1 MYVEFFLRRPILS
14 SVLAMLTVI
23 GGAIAIPSLPVAR
36 YPALA
41 APQVIVNSVYI
52 GASSEVVE
60 AAVTTPLEEAINGV
74 PGMRYLQSSSTSDG
88 LSTVTVTFEPSRDID
103 LAAIDVQNR
112 VQQAM
117 PRLPAEVRAT
127 GVRVAK
133 SSTSIVLAIAFWGD
147 PGAYSP
153 QFVSNYVDR
162 YVRTSLS
169 RVPGVGEALLFN
181 PRTYAMRL
189 WLDPARLAARGLTAG
204 DVTGALREQNIEI
217 AAGHIGREPAQRG
230 QVLQLSVR
238 AAGRL
243 ADANEFGQVV
253 LKTAGDGTLVR
264 IRDVGRVELGAEDYG
279 SVLRFNGREAIGMG
293 IFQLPDANALDVD
306 RAVRDE
312 LDRLA
317 RAFPPGLHYE
327 VGFDPTSAVRSSID
341 DVLIT
346 LGAAIA
352 IVVLVIFA
360 FLQGWRPTIIPALT
374 IPVSLVGTFIFVEAF
389 GFSINT
395 LTLFGLTLATGL
407 VVDDA
412 IVVIENIERHLGERE
427 QTSAEAAAM
436 AMREVAGAVIA
447 TSLVL
452 IAVFVPVAFFP
463 GTTGRIYQQFSLT
476 IAFSIALSAFNALTL
491 SPALSVRLLRR
502 GAAHQA
508 RGAPFRAI
516 NRAMTWA
523 HDAYG
528 RTLHRV
534 LGHRWLVIALFA
546 AALAATAWA
555 YARTPSG
562 FVPDEDQGY
571 LIIAVQGPPG
581 ASLQQTLAATEQV
594 EAILGRTPE
603 VETVFNVNGFSFA
616 GAGSNRAIMFV
627 GLRPFEDRRGAEH
640 SAQAVLARLGGA
652 LFGISDAIVIPFL
665 PPSIQGIGVFGG
677 FQLEIEDRV
686 GGPID
691 RLAQATQ
698 GVVSAASRDPRVRG
712 VLSTF
717 TIDDPQVLVA
727 IDRERAK
734 ALGIGLDQIAET
746 LQVFLGSSYVNDFN
760 LDEHAYRVYVQ
771 ADAAFRARPDQLRS
785 LYLRSATGAMVPL
798 DNLVQVTQGTA
809 PQVITHFNLFRSA
822 EINGSPAPG
831 VSTEAAMAAMEQLTA
846 SLPSGMGY
854 EWAGL
859 SLEQQRAGNQ
869 VLFIFALAVVVV
881 FLVLA
886 AQYESFA
893 LPFVVLLAVPI
904 AILGALALLALR
916 GLMSDVFAQIGMIML
931 VGLASKNAILIVEF
945 AQQLRARGRPLV
957 EAAVE
962 AAKIRLRPILMT
974 SFAFIFGVLPLVF
987 ASGSGAG
994 SRRSLGTTVLG
1005 GMIASTFLNLVFIPV
1020 LYVVIE
1026 GFRERGKRG
1035 GPEPE
1040 GASDRRARPRGSGAA
1055 ASAVQVQEERQDAT
1069 LPSSTT

>member
-1 MYVEFFLRRPILS
+1 
-14 SVLAMLTVI
+14 
-23 GGAIAIPSLPVAR
+23 
-36 YPALA
+36 
-41 APQVIVNSVYI
+41 
-52 GASSEVVE
+52 
-60 AAVTTPLEEAINGV
+60 
-74 PGMRYLQSSSTSDG
+74 
-88 LSTVTVTFEPSRDID
+88 
-103 LAAIDVQNR
+103 
-112 VQQAM
+112 
-117 PRLPAEVRAT
+117 
-127 GVRVAK
+127 
-133 SSTSIVLAIAFWGD
+133 
-147 PGAYSP
+147 
-153 QFVSNYVDR
+153 
-162 YVRTSLS
+162 
-169 RVPGVGEALLFN
+169 
-181 PRTYAMRL
+181 
-189 WLDPARLAARGLTAG
+189 
-204 DVTGALREQNIEI
+204 
-217 AAGHIGREPAQRG
+217 
-230 QVLQLSVR
+230 
-238 AAGRL
+238 
-243 ADANEFGQVV
+243 
-253 LKTAGDGTLVR
+253 
-264 IRDVGRVELGAEDYG
+264 
-279 SVLRFNGREAIGMG
+279 
-293 IFQLPDANALDVD
+293 
-306 RAVRDE
+306 
-312 LDRLA
+312 
-317 RAFPPGLHYE
+317 
-327 VGFDPTSAVRSSID
+327 
-341 DVLIT
+341 
-346 LGAAIA
+346 
-352 IVVLVIFA
+352 
-360 FLQGWRPTIIPALT
+360 
-374 IPVSLVGTFIFVEAF
+374 
-389 GFSINT
+389 
-395 LTLFGLTLATGL
+395 
-407 VVDDA
+407 
-412 IVVIENIERHLGERE
+412 
-427 QTSAEAAAM
+427 
-436 AMREVAGAVIA
+436 
-447 TSLVL
+447 
-452 IAVFVPVAFFP
+452 
-463 GTTGRIYQQFSLT
+463 
-476 IAFSIALSAFNALTL
+476 
-491 SPALSVRLLRR
+491 
-502 GAAHQA
+502 
-508 RGAPFRAI
+508 
-516 NRAMTWA
+516 
-523 HDAYG
+523 
-528 RTLHRV
+528 
-534 LGHRWLVIALFA
+534 
-546 AALAATAWA
+546 
-555 YARTPSG
+555 
-562 FVPDEDQGY
+562 VPDEDQGY

-831 VSTEAAMAAMEQLTA
+831 VSTEAAMAAMEQLA
-846 SLPSGMGY
+846 GSLPSGMGY

-1035 GPEPE
+1035 DPEPE

-1055 ASAVQVQEERQDAT
+1055 ASGVQVQEERQDAT

>member
-1 MYVEFFLRRPILS
+1 VYIEFFLRRPILA

-36 YPALA
+36 YPTLA

-88 LSTVTVTFEPSRDID
+88 LSTVTVTFEPSRSID

-112 VQQAM
+112 VQQAV

-127 GVRVAK
+127 GVTVAK
-133 SSTSIVLAIAFWGD
+133 SSTSIVLAIAFWAD
-147 PGAYSP
+147 PGTYST

-162 YVRTSLS
+162 YVRNSLS
-169 RVPGVGEALLFN
+169 RVPGVGEARVFN

-189 WLDPARLAARGLTAG
+189 WLDPARLAARGLAAG

-217 AAGHIGREPAQRG
+217 AAGQIGREPAPPG

-238 AAGRL
+238 ATGRL
-243 ADANEFGQVV
+243 ADANEFGQIV
-253 LKTAGDGTLVR
+253 LKTAADGTLVR
-264 IRDVGRVELGAEDYG
+264 LRDVGRVELGAEDY
-279 SVLRFNGREAIGMG
+279 SVVLRFNGREAIGLG

-306 RAVRDE
+306 RAVRAE

-317 RAFPPGLHYE
+317 RSFPPGLHHQ

-341 DVLIT
+341 DVLWT
-346 LGAAIA
+346 LAAAIA
-352 IVVLVIFA
+352 IVVVVIFA
-360 FLQGWRPTIIPALT
+360 FLQGLRPTIIPALT
-374 IPVSLVGTFIFVEAF
+374 IPVSLVGTFIFVKAF

-412 IVVIENIERHLGERE
+412 IVVIENIERHLEERE
-427 QTSAEAAAM
+427 QTGAEAAAV

-491 SPALSVRLLRR
+491 SPALSARLLRSGNR
-502 GAAHQA
+502 HVAQ
-508 RGAPFRAI
+508 RLPFRAI
-516 NRAMTWA
+516 TRAMTWA

-528 RTLHRV
+528 RMLHRV
-534 LGHRWLVIALFA
+534 LGHRWIVIALFL

-581 ASLQQTLAATEQV
+581 ASLQHTLAATAQV
-594 EAILGRTPE
+594 EAILARTPE
-603 VETVFNVNGFSFA
+603 IQTVFNVNGFSFA
-616 GAGSNRAIMFV
+616 GAGANRAILFV
-627 GLRPFEDRRGAEH
+627 GLKPFEDRRGAEH
-640 SAQAVLARLGGA
+640 SAQAVLVRLGGP
-652 LFGISDAIVIPFL
+652 LFGISNAIAIPFL
-665 PPSIQGIGVFGG
+665 PPSIQGVGVFGG
-677 FQLEIEDRV
+677 FQLEIEDRAS
-686 GGPID
+686 GSID
-691 RLAQATQ
+691 RLAQVTQ
-698 GVVSAASRDPRVRG
+698 GVVGAANRDPRLRG
-712 VLSTF
+712 ALSTF
-717 TIDDPQVLVA
+717 TVDDPQLVVA
-727 IDRERAK
+727 IDRARAK
-734 ALGIGLDQIAET
+734 ALGIGLNQIAET
-746 LQVFLGSSYVNDFN
+746 LQVYLGSSYVNDFDFN
-760 LDEHAYRVYVQ
+760 EHTYRVYVQ
-771 ADAAFRARPDQLRS
+771 AGAAFRARPDQLAS
-785 LYLRSATGAMVPL
+785 LYVRSPTGAMVPL
-798 DNLVQVTQGTA
+798 DNLVRVTQGTA
-809 PQVITHFNLFRSA
+809 PHVITHFNLFRAA

-831 VSTEAAMAAMEQLTA
+831 RSTAQAMAAMEQLAA
-846 SLPSGMGY
+846 SLPSGMNY

-859 SLEQQRAGNQ
+859 SLEQQRAGHQ
-869 VLFIFALAVVVV
+869 VVVIFALAVVVV

-886 AQYESFA
+886 AQYESFL
-893 LPFVVLLAVPI
+893 LPLVILLAVPI
-904 AILGALALLALR
+904 AILGALALLATR
-916 GLMSDVFAQIGMIML
+916 GLISDVFAQIGMIML

-945 AQQLRARGRPLV
+945 AQQLRARGRPLI
-957 EAAVE
+957 EAAAL
-962 AAKIRLRPILMT
+962 AATIRLRPILMT

-994 SRRSLGTTVLG
+994 SRHSLGTTVLG

-1026 GFRERGKRG
+1026 GFRERGGRG
-1035 GPEPE
+1035 GPEPARMQVVE
-1040 GASDRRARPRGSGAA
+1040 RPGNPPAPGTELPEAERREDSPAR
-1055 ASAVQVQEERQDAT
+1055 
-1069 LPSSTT
+1069 

>member
-1 MYVEFFLRRPILS
+1 MYVDFFLRRPILS

-23 GGAIAIPSLPVAR
+23 GGAIAIPSLPIAR
-36 YPALA
+36 YPTLA
-41 APQVIVNSVYI
+41 APQVIVNSVYV
-52 GASSEVVE
+52 GASSQVVE
-60 AAVTTPLEEAINGV
+60 AAVTTPIEESINGAQD
-74 PGMRYLQSSSTSDG
+74 MRYIQSSSTSDG

-112 VQQAM
+112 VQQAL

-127 GVRVAK
+127 GVNVAK

-147 PGAYSP
+147 QGTYTP

-162 YVRTSLS
+162 YIRNSIS
-169 RVPGVGEALLFN
+169 RVPGVGEARIFN

-189 WLDPARLAARGLTAG
+189 WLDPAQLAARQLTAG
-204 DVTGALREQNIEI
+204 DVTRALREQNIEI
-217 AAGHIGREPAQRG
+217 AAGQIGREPAQPG
-230 QVLQLSVR
+230 QLLQLSVR

-243 ADANEFGQVV
+243 ADADAFGRMV
-253 LKTAGDGTLVR
+253 LKTAPDGTQVLLK
-264 IRDVGRVELGAEDYG
+264 DVARVELGAEDY
-279 SVLRFNGREAIGMG
+279 STVLRFNGREAIGLG
-293 IFQLPDANALDVD
+293 IFQLPNANALDVD
-306 RAVRDE
+306 AAVRSE

-317 RAFPPGLHYE
+317 KSFPPGMHYE
-327 VGFDPTSAVRSSID
+327 IGFDPTSAVRSSID

-352 IVVLVIFA
+352 IVIIVIFA
-360 FLQGWRPTIIPALT
+360 FLQGWRPTVIPALT
-374 IPVSLVGTFIFVEAF
+374 IPVSLIGTFIFVKAF

-412 IVVIENIERHLGERE
+412 IVVIENIERHLAERN
-427 QTSAEAAAM
+427 QTGAQAAAV

-491 SPALSVRLLRR
+491 SPALSARLLRHDTR
-502 GAAHQA
+502 PRA
-508 RGAPFRAI
+508 APFRAV
-516 NRAMTWA
+516 NRAMTWG
-523 HDAYG
+523 HERYG
-528 RTLHRV
+528 RFLHRV
-534 LGHRWLVIALFA
+534 LRHTWWVVAIFA
-546 AALAATAWA
+546 VALAVTAWA
-555 YARTPSG
+555 YNRTPSG

-581 ASLQQTLAATEQV
+581 ASLQQTLAATQQV
-594 EAILGRTPE
+594 ETVLRRQPE
-603 VETVFNVNGFSFA
+603 IETVFNVNGFSFA

-627 GLRPFEDRRGAEH
+627 GLKPFDDRKGDEH
-640 SAQAVLARLGGA
+640 SAQAVLGRLGGQ
-652 LFGISDAIVIPFL
+652 LFAIQGAFVIPFL
-665 PPSIQGIGVFGG
+665 PPSVQGVGVFGG

-686 GGPID
+686 GGDIG

-698 GVVSAASRDPRVRG
+698 GVVGAANRDPRVRG

-717 TIDDPQVLVA
+717 TVDDPQLVVD
-727 IDRERAK
+727 IDRARAK

-746 LQVFLGSSYVNDFN
+746 LQVYLGSSYVNDFDFN
-760 LDEHAYRVYVQ
+760 EHTYRVYAQ
-771 ADAAFRARPDQLRS
+771 AEPAFRARPENLRS
-785 LYLRSATGAMVPL
+785 LYLRAGSGAMVPL
-798 DNLVQVTQGTA
+798 DNLVHVTQGTA
-809 PQVITHFNLFRSA
+809 PQVITHFNLFRAA

-831 VSTEAAMAAMEQLTA
+831 GSTASAMEAMQQLA
-846 SLPSGMGY
+846 GSLPSGMTY

-859 SLEQQRAGNQ
+859 SLEQQRSGNQ
-869 VLFIFALAVVVV
+869 VAFIFALAVIVV

-893 LPFVVLLAVPI
+893 LPFVILLAVPI
-904 AILGALALLALR
+904 AILGALGLLAVR
-916 GLMSDVFAQIGMIML
+916 GLISDVFAQIGMIML

-945 AQQLRARGRPLV
+945 AQQLRAQGRPLID
-957 EAAVE
+957 AAVE
-962 AAKIRLRPILMT
+962 AATIRLRPILMT

-994 SRRSLGTTVLG
+994 SRHSLGTTVLG
-1005 GMIASTFLNLVFIPV
+1005 GMIASTFLNLAFIPV
-1020 LYVVIE
+1020 LYVVVE
-1026 GFRERGKRG
+1026 GWRERRRHG
-1035 GPEPE
+1035 GAETAHARVI
-1040 GASDRRARPRGSGAA
+1040 GRSDPARPDEPHAD
-1055 ASAVQVQEERQDAT
+1055 EPP
-1069 LPSSTT
+1069 PSLGDPPPR

>member
-23 GGAIAIPSLPVAR
+23 GGAIAIPSLPIAR
-36 YPALA
+36 YPTLA
-41 APQVIVNSVYI
+41 APQVIVNSVYV
-52 GASSEVVE
+52 GASSQVVE
-60 AAVTTPLEEAINGV
+60 AAVTTPIEEAINGA
-74 PGMRYLQSSSTSDG
+74 PGMRYIQSSSTSDG

-112 VQQAM
+112 VQQAV

-127 GVRVAK
+127 GVNVAK
-133 SSTSIVLAIAFWGD
+133 SSTSIVLAIAFYSD
-147 PGAYSP
+147 PGTYSP

-162 YVRTSLS
+162 YVRNSLS
-169 RVPGVGEALLFN
+169 RVIGVGEARIFN

-189 WLDPARLAARGLTAG
+189 WVDPAKLAARGLTAG
-204 DVTGALREQNIEI
+204 DVTRALREQNIEI
-217 AAGHIGREPAQRG
+217 AAGQIGREPAARG
-230 QVLQLSVR
+230 QLLQLSVR

-243 ADANEFGQVV
+243 ADAQAFRRLV
-253 LKTAGDGTLVR
+253 LKTGADGTEVVVD
-264 IRDVGRVELGAEDYG
+264 DVARVELGAEDY
-279 SVLRFNGREAIGMG
+279 STVLRFNGREAIGLG

-306 RAVRDE
+306 GAVRAE
-312 LDRLA
+312 LSRLA
-317 RAFPPGLHYE
+317 RTFPPGLRYE
-327 VGFDPTSAVRSSID
+327 VGFDPTSAVRASID

-352 IVVLVIFA
+352 IVIVVIFA
-360 FLQGWRPTIIPALT
+360 FLQGWRPTVIPALT
-374 IPVSLVGTFIFVEAF
+374 IPVSLIGTFIFVKAF

-427 QTSAEAAAM
+427 QTGHEAAAS
-436 AMREVAGAVIA
+436 AMREVAGAVVA

-491 SPALSVRLLRR
+491 SPALSARLLRR
-502 GAAHQA
+502 DSHE
-508 RGAPFRAI
+508 RSAPFRAI
-516 NRAMTWA
+516 NRAMAWS
-523 HDAYG
+523 HERYG
-528 RTLHRV
+528 RLLHRV
-534 LGHRWLVIALFA
+534 LRHTWWVIAAFA
-546 AALAATAWA
+546 VALAVTAWA
-555 YARTPSG
+555 YVRTPSG

-594 EAILGRTPE
+594 EGILRKTPE

-627 GLRPFEDRRGAEH
+627 GLRPFEDRDGAEH
-640 SAQAVLARLGGA
+640 SAQAVMARLGGP
-652 LFGISDAIVIPFL
+652 LFGIQGAFVIPFL
-665 PPSIQGIGVFGG
+665 PPSVQGVGVFGG
-677 FQLEIEDRV
+677 FQLEIEDRL
-686 GGPID
+686 GGDIA

-698 GVVSAASRDPRVRG
+698 SVVGAASRDPRVRG

-717 TIDDPQVLVA
+717 TVDDPQLVVS

-746 LQVFLGSSYVNDFN
+746 LQVYLGSSYVNDF
-760 LDEHAYRVYVQ
+760 DFSEHTYRVYVQ
-771 ADAAFRARPDQLRS
+771 ADAAFRARPEQLRS
-785 LYLRSATGAMVPL
+785 LYLRSGSGAMVPL
-798 DNLVQVTQGTA
+798 DNLVRVTQGTA
-809 PQVITHFNLFRSA
+809 PQVITHFNLFRAA

-831 VSTEAAMAAMEQLTA
+831 GSTESAMAAMDQLA
-846 SLPSGMGY
+846 GSLPAGMTH

-869 VLFIFALAVVVV
+869 VAFIFALAVIVV

-893 LPFVVLLAVPI
+893 LPLVVLLAVPI
-904 AILGALALLALR
+904 AILGALGLLAAR
-916 GLMSDVFAQIGMIML
+916 GLISDVFAQIGMIML

-945 AQQLRARGRPLV
+945 AQQLRAQGRPLID
-957 EAAVE
+957 AAVE
-962 AAKIRLRPILMT
+962 AATIRLRPILMT

-994 SRRSLGTTVLG
+994 SRHSLGTTVLG
-1005 GMIASTFLNLVFIPV
+1005 GMIASTFLNLAFIPV
-1020 LYVVIE
+1020 LYVVVE
-1026 GFRERGKRG
+1026 GWRERRKHG
-1035 GPEPE
+1035 GREP
-1040 GASDRRARPRGSGAA
+1040 AA
-1055 ASAVQVQEERQDAT
+1055 ARVLPRSADPPGDPR
-1069 LPSSTT
+1069 

>member
-23 GGAIAIPSLPVAR
+23 GGAIAIPALPVAR

-60 AAVTTPLEEAINGV
+60 AAVTTPLEESINGV

-217 AAGHIGREPAQRG
+217 AAGHVGREPAQRG

-317 RAFPPGLHYE
+317 RSFPPGLHYE

-412 IVVIENIERHLGERE
+412 IVVIENIERHLVERE
-427 QTSAEAAAM
+427 QTPAEAAAM

-491 SPALSVRLLRR
+491 SPALSARLLRR
-502 GAAHQA
+502 GAAHEA

-534 LGHRWLVIALFA
+534 LGHRWVVIALFA

-603 VETVFNVNGFSFA
+603 VQTVFNVNGFSFA

-640 SAQAVLARLGGA
+640 SAQAVLARLGGP

-698 GVVSAASRDPRVRG
+698 GVVSAASRDPRLRG

-734 ALGIGLDQIAET
+734 ALGISLDQIAET

-760 LDEHAYRVYVQ
+760 LNEHAYRVYVQ

-798 DNLVQVTQGTA
+798 DNLVQITQGTA

-831 VSTEAAMAAMEQLTA
+831 VSTESAMAAMEQLA
-846 SLPSGMGY
+846 ESLPSGMGY

-869 VLFIFALAVVVV
+869 ILVIFALAVVVV

-962 AAKIRLRPILMT
+962 AATIRLRPILMT

-1026 GFRERGKRG
+1026 GLRERGKRG
-1035 GPEPE
+1035 GPAPE
-1040 GASDRRARPRGSGAA
+1040 GERPEGPSAR
-1055 ASAVQVQEERQDAT
+1055 
-1069 LPSSTT
+1069 

>member
-1 MYVEFFLRRPILS
+1 MYIEFFLRRPILA

-36 YPALA
+36 YPVLA

-60 AAVTTPLEEAINGV
+60 AAVTTPVEEAINGV

-88 LSTVTVTFEPSRDID
+88 LSTVTVTFEPSRNID

-112 VQQAM
+112 VQQAV

-127 GVRVAK
+127 GVTVAK

-147 PGAYSP
+147 SDTYST

-162 YVRTSLS
+162 YVRNSLT
-169 RVPGVGEALLFN
+169 RVPGVGEARIFN

-189 WLDPARLAARGLTAG
+189 WLDPARLAARGLTAS
-204 DVTGALREQNIEI
+204 DITRALREQNLEI
-217 AAGHIGREPAQRG
+217 AAGQIGREPAPRDQA
-230 QVLQLSVR
+230 LQLSVR

-243 ADANEFGQVV
+243 ADPAAFGGMIV
-253 LKTAGDGTLVR
+253 KTAPDGTEVLL
-264 IRDVGRVELGAEDYG
+264 RDVARVELGAEDY
-279 SVLRFNGREAIGMG
+279 STVLRFNGREAIGLG

-306 RAVRDE
+306 AAVRAE

-317 RAFPPGLHYE
+317 ASFPPGLHYE

-352 IVVLVIFA
+352 IVIVVIFA
-360 FLQGWRPTIIPALT
+360 FLQGWRPTVIPALT
-374 IPVSLVGTFIFVEAF
+374 IPVSLVGTFIFVKAF

-412 IVVIENIERHLGERE
+412 IVVIENIERHLEERD
-427 QTSAEAAAM
+427 QTAGEAAAI
-436 AMREVAGAVIA
+436 AMHEVAGAVIA

-491 SPALSVRLLRR
+491 SPALSARLLRR
-502 GAAHQA
+502 VTH
-508 RGAPFRAI
+508 RRSAPFRAI
-516 NRAMTWA
+516 NRGMTWA
-523 HDAYG
+523 HDTYA
-528 RTLHRV
+528 RSLHRV
-534 LGHRWLVIALFA
+534 LRHAWWVIALFVV
-546 AALAATAWA
+546 ALAVTAWA
-555 YARTPSG
+555 YSRTPSG

-571 LIIAVQGPPG
+571 LILAVQGPPG
-581 ASLQQTLAATEQV
+581 ASLQQTLAATTKV
-594 EAILGRTPE
+594 EDILHRAPE

-616 GAGSNRAIMFV
+616 GAGSNRAILFV
-627 GLRPFEDRRGAEH
+627 GLKPFEDRSGDEH
-640 SAQAVLARLGGA
+640 SAQAVLARLRGP
-652 LFGISDAIVIPFL
+652 LFGIDSALVIPFL
-665 PPSIQGIGVFGG
+665 PPSVQGVGVFGG
-677 FQLEIEDRV
+677 FQLEIEDRL
-686 GGPID
+686 GGSID
-691 RLAQATQ
+691 RLAQAAQ
-698 GVVSAASRDPRVRG
+698 AMIGAANRDPRVRG

-717 TIDDPQVLVA
+717 TVDDPQLAVD
-727 IDRERAK
+727 IDRARAK

-746 LQVFLGSSYVNDFN
+746 LQVYLGSSYVNDFDFN
-760 LDEHAYRVYVQ
+760 EHTYRVYAQ
-771 ADAAFRARPDQLRS
+771 ADAAFRARPENLRS
-785 LYLRSATGAMVPL
+785 LYVRAASGAMVPL
-798 DNLVQVTQGTA
+798 DNLVHVTQKTA
-809 PQVITHFNLFRSA
+809 PQVITHFNLFRAA
-822 EINGSPAPG
+822 ELNGSPAPG
-831 VSTEAAMAAMEQLTA
+831 GSTASAMAAMEQVA
-846 SLPSGMGY
+846 AQLPSGMTH

-859 SLEQQRAGNQ
+859 SLEQQRAGHQ
-869 VLFIFALAVVVV
+869 VAFIFALAVIVV

-886 AQYESFA
+886 AQYESFV
-893 LPFVVLLAVPI
+893 LPLVILLAVPV
-904 AILGALALLALR
+904 AILGALALLAAR
-916 GLMSDVFAQIGMIML
+916 GLISDVFAQIGMIML

-945 AQQLRARGRPLV
+945 AQQLRARGRPLID
-957 EAAVE
+957 AAVE
-962 AAKIRLRPILMT
+962 AAAIRLRPILMT

-987 ASGSGAG
+987 ATGSGAG
-994 SRRSLGTTVLG
+994 SRHSLGTTVLG

-1026 GFRERGKRG
+1026 GWRERGKHG
-1035 GPEPE
+1035 GAEP
-1040 GASDRRARPRGSGAA
+1040 ARAR
-1055 ASAVQVQEERQDAT
+1055 VVERPGGEPPGTA
-1069 LPSSTT
+1069 P